1 MLCDYG
7 CGTEATTQLKNKKW
21 CCGKGSSS
29 CPSIKEKNSAAL
41 KDLYD
46 SGARTTGRHLYDSL
60 SDETKSRMNWN
71 KDNYSNVA
79 FELNGSGNHKAAL
92 LSERGHRCE
101 DCGLSEWKDQPIP
114 LELEHTDG
122 DNKNHTRE
130 NLKLLCC
137 NCHALTPTWRG
148 RNKNFGVTKVSDAE
162 LLTALQE
169 SSNIRQALQKVG
181 LAAKGGNYARATKL
195 MKKCPSGEMVY
206 TGDLGKI

>member
-7 CGTEATTQLKNKKW
+7 CGAEATTQLKNKKW

-29 CPSIKEKNSAAL
+29 CPSIKEKNRHGLIAAHAEGRAGYSYE
-41 KDLYD
+41 DLPD
-46 SGARTTGRHLYDSL
+46 DV
-60 SDETKSRMNWN
+60 KNRMNCR
-71 KDNYSNVA
+71 KGDFSA
-79 FELNGSGNHKAAL
+79 TEFILNGRGSHKAAL

-101 DCGLSEWKDQPIP
+101 SCNLTEWKDQPIP

-122 DNKNHTRE
+122 DNQNHTRE

-148 RNKNFGVTKVSDAE
+148 RNKNFGITKVSDAE
-162 LLTALQE
+162 LLTALQD

-181 LAAKGGNYARATKL
+181 LAAKGGNYARAAKL
-195 MKKCPSGEMVY
+195 MKQMPE
-206 TGDLGKI
+206 

>member
-29 CPSIKEKNSAAL
+29 CPTSKEKNRSGLIRAHAEGRAGYSYE
-41 KDLYD
+41 DLP
-46 SGARTTGRHLYDSL
+46 
-60 SDETKSRMNWN
+60 DETKNRMNWN
-71 KDNYSNVA
+71 KDNYSNVV
-79 FELNGSGNHKAAL
+79 FDLNGPGNHKAAL
-92 LSERGHRCE
+92 LQERGHRCE

-114 LELEHTDG
+114 IELEHTDG
-122 DNKNHTRE
+122 NNENHSKE

-148 RNKNFGVTKVSDAE
+148 RNKNFGITKVSDAE

-181 LAAKGGNYARATKL
+181 LAAKGGNYTRATKL
-195 MKKCPSGEMVY
+195 MKMRE
-206 TGDLGKI
+206 